1 MLFRDGRLIYID
13 IYIYIHIHIDIDIY
27 IYIHIH
33 IHIYIYI
40 HIHLGKI
47 SEETI
52 TDNPVRRQSTK
63 TKYSETQGIGLNN
76 SIGEATCRV
85 EKKSYTEKDRKF
97 VKFAK
102 RKAILH
108 SR

>member
-1 MLFRDGRLIYID
+1 M
-13 IYIYIHIHIDIDIY
+13 IYIYIYIYPYTYIY
-27 IYIHIH
+27 IYIYIY
-33 IHIYIYI
+33 IYPYTYTYIYIYIYI